1 MKNIF
6 KKSNIPFMKEL
17 LHNGQVRDNWNL
29 ARIMQDQNGLQH
41 QLPAEIALFSRGA
54 SQGDTWS
61 MCEAARLYFN
71 HCGDLFLPQALSLW
85 KKAVLQNDNGAIYD
99 VNNMPIVD
107 RVLSYQ
113 SYDNNEY
120 TAIEMKCALLTEC
133 YLTKLGLCPWENA
146 NAEERIKRCENLTYM
161 VCQILKIPQIKV
173 EFTPNLTFNGMIVDG
188 LAHWDYRISIRA
200 ELLNDYE
207 RLIEVLF
214 HELGHQVVF
223 EITRNNENSNM
234 LKQIYIITDERIA
247 SWHNQAMGYEVP
259 TTEEDPDTLSY
270 GVYTMWATFF
280 LNP

>member
-6 KKSNIPFMKEL
+6 KKSNIPFMKEV
-17 LHNGQVRDNWNL
+17 LHNGQGRDNWNL
-29 ARIMQDQNGLQH
+29 ARVMQDQNGLQH

-54 SQGDTWS
+54 TQGDTWS
-61 MCEAARLYFN
+61 MCETARLYFN

-120 TAIEMKCALLTEC
+120 NAIEMKCALLTEC

-146 NAEERIKRCENLTYM
+146 NTEERIKRCENLTYM
-161 VCQILKIPQIKV
+161 VYQILKIPQIKL
-173 EFTPNLTFNGMIVDG
+173 EFIPNLMFNGAIVDG

-234 LKQIYIITDERIA
+234 LKQIYGITDERIA
-247 SWHNQAMGYEVP
+247 SWKNQEMGYEVP

-280 LNP
+280 LNR